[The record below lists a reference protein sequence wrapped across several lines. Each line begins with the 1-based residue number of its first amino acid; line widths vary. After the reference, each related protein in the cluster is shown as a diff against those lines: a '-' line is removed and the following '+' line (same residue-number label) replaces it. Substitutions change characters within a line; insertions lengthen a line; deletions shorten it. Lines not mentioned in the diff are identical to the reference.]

1 MAVALG
7 DGGIYPAAGRI
18 STIEHIVEI
27 EAENTLLHY
36 LFRFQS
42 IAEINVRC
50 AVAGQRTVC
59 VLRIVKILTADIV
72 GVPYSLQAFIVE
84 IDETIQAK
92 GQLGDTISTPV
103 GNVCIEKS
111 PYFKDEDNQ
120 DRTIYVTRS
129 SMLGSISTCLGR
141 LGAGILSEETTIIQ
155 LSYQDV
161 SIQRAEEVLNTL
173 VSVYNENWVKDKNP
187 QISPPTRARTRFPTC
202 NPLQTCT

>member
-84 IDETIQAK
+84 IDETIQ
-92 GQLGDTISTPV
+92 
-103 GNVCIEKS
+103 N
-111 PYFKDEDNQ
+111 
-120 DRTIYVTRS
+120 
-129 SMLGSISTCLGR
+129 GR
-141 LGAGILSEETTIIQ
+141 
-155 LSYQDV
+155 
-161 SIQRAEEVLNTL
+161 R
-173 VSVYNENWVKDKNP
+173 
-187 QISPPTRARTRFPTC
+187 
-202 NPLQTCT
+202 